1 MTTAL
6 PAGWTTRP
14 PTLDDVSEI
23 LGVIHASD
31 IAAVGEPDYTSEE
44 VVEVLTGP
52 NHYPG
57 RDSWVAL
64 DAQRR
69 IVGWA
74 YIENTTKAERD
85 LFDVYVHPEW
95 GQPAQGHLLSLVL
108 DRIPER
114 AAEFGFAQMT
124 ARAGVIASETHYV
137 GLLRVAGFEFV
148 KRYARMKRHL
158 TGAEQSPDLPAGIT
172 IRNVNHEDDADMRT
186 FHRILETA
194 FSELP
199 DFMPF
204 DYDTYRARLAALP
217 SIVWDEWFIAEVHG
231 VLAGILQSSGQSDE
245 QNEGWVKNLA
255 VAKEFRGRGL
265 GSLLLLTAFATYARK
280 GRVAAGLG
288 VDLTNPTGAYRLY
301 QSVGMRPAYEA
312 DVYERTVAAPT

>member
-1 MTTAL
+1 VTTEL
-6 PAGWTTRP
+6 PAGWSTRP
-14 PTLDDVSEI
+14 PTLDDVPEI
-23 LGVIHASD
+23 LAVVHASD

-52 NHYPG
+52 NHDPQ

-64 DAQRR
+64 DDTGR

-74 YIENTTKAERD
+74 FLDNTTRVERD
-85 LFDVYVHPEW
+85 LLDVYVHPEL
-95 GQPAQGHLLSLVL
+95 GRPAQGHLLSLVL
-108 DRIPER
+108 DRIPHR
-114 AAEFGFAQMT
+114 AAEFGFAEMA
-124 ARAGVIASETHYV
+124 ARAGVIASEAEYV
-137 GLLRVAGFEFV
+137 ALLRGAGFAFV
-148 KRYARMKRHL
+148 KRYARMKRTL
-158 TGAEQSPDLPAGIT
+158 TGGERLPELPAGIT
-172 IRNVNHEDDADMRT
+172 IRNVNHEDDAEMRT

-199 DFMPF
+199 DYMPF

-217 SIVWDEWFIAEVHG
+217 SIAWDEWFIAEVSG
-231 VLAGILQSSGQSDE
+231 VPAGILQSSGQSDE

-265 GSLLLLTAFATYARK
+265 GALLLRTAFATYARK

-288 VDLTNPTGAYRLY
+288 VDMTNPTGAYRLY
-301 QSVGMRPAYEA
+301 ESVGMRPAYEA
-312 DVYERTVAAPT
+312 DVYERVVSAAN

>member
-1 MTTAL
+1 VTTEL
-6 PAGWTTRP
+6 PAGWSIRP

-23 LGVIHASD
+23 LAVIHASD

-52 NHYPG
+52 NHDPE

-64 DAQRR
+64 DDRGR

-74 YIENTTKAERD
+74 YLENTTRAERD
-85 LFDVYVHPEW
+85 LFDVYAHPEL

-114 AAEFGFAQMT
+114 AAEFGFAQMA
-124 ARAGVIASETHYV
+124 ARAGAIASETHYV
-137 GLLRVAGFEFV
+137 GLLRAAGFEFV
-148 KRYARMKRHL
+148 KRYARMKRGL
-158 TGAEQSPDLPAGIT
+158 TGAEQPPEIPAGIT
-172 IRNVNHEDDADMRT
+172 IRTVNHEDDAEMRT

-199 DFMPF
+199 DYLPF

-217 SIVWDEWFIAEVHG
+217 SIVWDEWFIAEVDG
-231 VLAGILQSSGQSDE
+231 VPAGILQSSGQSDE

-255 VAKEFRGRGL
+255 VAKEYRGRGI
-265 GSLLLLTAFATYARK
+265 GGLLLRTAFAIYARK

-301 QSVGMRPAYEA
+301 ESVGMHPAYEA
-312 DVYERTVAAPT
+312 DVYERTVAARS